1 MAGKFEIEISK
12 AGTFNKAGST
22 TGWPV
27 NGLMLAGKVIG
38 GSGVDV
44 CVGGVEVGMG
54 VEVDVAMLELQAD
67 KRISKSKAN
76 FFMTKL

>member
-1 MAGKFEIEISK
+1 MAGKFEIEINS
-12 AGTFNKAGST
+12 AGTLSSDGSL
-22 TGWPV
+22 TGCPV
-27 NGLMLAGKVIG
+27 SGLMLAGNVIG

>member
-1 MAGKFEIEISK
+1 MEISK
-12 AGTFNKAGST
+12 AGTFNKDGSA

-27 NGLMLAGKVIG
+27 NGLMLVGKLIG

-44 CVGGVEVGMG
+44 CVGGVEVGTG